1 MKRST
6 IIEIIV
12 ALYAILFLYTGI
24 SKIMEYSVFKEQL
37 AESPILAP
45 VSVLVA
51 RGLSIVE
58 FLLVVLLVVPRWRLK
73 GFYAS
78 TGLMIAF
85 TLYIIALMSFNDQ
98 LPCSC
103 GGVLAALSWGQHI
116 VFNSVFIVLG
126 IIGIILERKAQRV
139 VIEKWNRI
147 IQQPNLDM

>member
-1 MKRST
+1 MKKIT

-12 ALYAILFLYTGI
+12 VLYAILFLYTGV
-24 SKIMEYSVFKEQL
+24 SKIMEYNVFKEQL

-45 VSVLVA
+45 VAPLVA
-51 RGLSIVE
+51 GGLPIVE
-58 FLLVVLLVVPRWRLK
+58 FLLVKLLVVPRWRLK
-73 GFYAS
+73 GLYAS

-126 IIGIILERKAQRV
+126 IVGVILEKKVRRAV
-139 VIEKWNRI
+139 VANWNRVM
-147 IQQPNLDM
+147 QEPNLDM

>member
-1 MKRST
+1 MKKTT

-24 SKIMEYSVFKEQL
+24 SKIMEYGVFKEQL

-45 VSVLVA
+45 VASLVA
-51 RGLSIVE
+51 RGLPIVE
-58 FLLVVLLVVPRWRLK
+58 FLLVVLLAVPRWRMK
-73 GFYAS
+73 GLYAS

-116 VFNSVFIVLG
+116 VFNSVFIMLG
-126 IIGIILERKAQRV
+126 ITGVILEKKVRKAAIEHWYRV
-139 VIEKWNRI
+139 MQE
-147 IQQPNLDM
+147 PNLDM

>member
-1 MKRST
+1 MKRTT

-12 ALYAILFLYTGI
+12 MLYVILFLYTGI
-24 SKIMEYSVFKEQL
+24 SKIMEYGVFKEQL

-45 VSVLVA
+45 MASLVA
-51 RGLSIVE
+51 RGLPIVE
-58 FLLVVLLVVPRWRLK
+58 FLLVVLLAVPRWRLK

-85 TLYIIALMSFNDQ
+85 TIYIIVLMSFNDQ

-116 VFNSVFIVLG
+116 VFNGVFIVLG
-126 IIGIILERKAQRV
+126 IVGVILERKVRRTAADYWHAIV
-139 VIEKWNRI
+139 K
-147 IQQPNLDM
+147 QPDHSI

>member
-1 MKRST
+1 MKRTT
-6 IIEIIV
+6 IVEIII

-24 SKIMEYSVFKEQL
+24 SKIMEYGVFREQL

-45 VSVLVA
+45 VAALVA
-51 RGLSIVE
+51 RGLPIVE
-58 FLLVVLLVVPRWRLK
+58 FLLVLLLVVPRWRLK

-116 VFNSVFIVLG
+116 VFNSLFIVLG
-126 IIGIILERKAQRV
+126 IIGVILEMKVRRTAAAYWHAIVK
-139 VIEKWNRI
+139 
-147 IQQPNLDM
+147 QPDHGF